1 MAHKAMVAPSLL
13 AGNLA
18 DGVGEARRL
27 EQGGADLIHID
38 VMDGHF
44 VPNLTFGHK
53 YCADLSQKTSLP
65 LDVHLMVT
73 DPYQWVPLYYELKP
87 YAITFHYEATSLP
100 LRLIQDIQDQGIKA
114 GLSLNPSTPVAMLA
128 DILPY
133 LDLVL
138 LMTVEPGFYGQ
149 KYLEKMAHKVGQ
161 LDKMRKSSS
170 SLLISVDGG
179 VGEGNARTLRQAGAD
194 ILVAGGFVF
203 KAPDYAEPISLLR
216 GE

>member
-1 MAHKAMVAPSLL
+1 MAKAMVAPSLL

-18 DGVGEARRL
+18 DGVGEAQRL
-27 EQGGADLIHID
+27 EKGGADLLHID

-53 YCADLSQKTSLP
+53 YCADLSRSTRIP
-65 LDVHLMVT
+65 MDVHLMVT
-73 DPYQWVPLYYELKP
+73 DPYQWVPLYYELAP
-87 YAITFHYEATSLP
+87 FAITFHYEATSLP
-100 LRLIQDIQDQGIKA
+100 LRLIQDIQDHGIKA
-114 GLSLNPSTPVAMLA
+114 GLSLNPATPVAVLN

-149 KYLEKMAHKVGQ
+149 KYLEKIAHKVDQ
-161 LDKMRKSSS
+161 LDQMRKSGSE
-170 SLLISVDGG
+170 LLISVDGG
-179 VGEGNARTLRQAGAD
+179 VGEGNARNLRQAGAD

-203 KAPDYAEPISLLR
+203 KASDYAVPIALLR